1 MSFINKLAN
10 NSLLDNVTIN
20 NQLNVGDEI
29 NTQDLVISRKI
40 TLLPEAQ
47 LDGNFL
53 KTFTDN
59 DEEIDLYEKISRID
73 AKNDA
78 NTVLHANNASAIAT
92 RYTKGETDS
101 YFARNTNPY
110 ITGDIYIRTAYRS
123 PYESLDGKF
132 SAKVDDAQLGNYV
145 TLEESETALSSKV
158 DVSVLTADYVTKEE
172 PTFNLTESDRLYVE
186 KKHPLEDIKI
196 NNTLETDT
204 NGRPVSWVIATNMK
218 KVLDDR
224 YKLITESQKE
234 IQDIQNNKA
243 DTVDSVF
250 KVSDNYRSELMQ
262 FMLYNERSELTET
275 ISLKQLLSEKANLEH
290 IYSKEDVDVLL
301 IDPRFQTTD
310 DSLLTFYGSKITT
323 LKALLA
329 DKMTLQDVK
338 QVITALDLPEKNNPE
353 VTGVLKINNKN
364 VESALMH
371 INLP

>member
-40 TLLPEAQ
+40 TLLPEAE

-101 YFARNTNPY
+101 Y
-110 ITGDIYIRTAYRS
+110 
-123 PYESLDGKF
+123 
-132 SAKVDDAQLGNYV
+132 
-145 TLEESETALSSKV
+145 
-158 DVSVLTADYVTKEE
+158 
-172 PTFNLTESDRLYVE
+172 
-186 KKHPLEDIKI
+186 
-196 NNTLETDT
+196 
-204 NGRPVSWVIATNMK
+204 
-218 KVLDDR
+218 
-224 YKLITESQKE
+224 
-234 IQDIQNNKA
+234 
-243 DTVDSVF
+243 
-250 KVSDNYRSELMQ
+250 
-262 FMLYNERSELTET
+262 
-275 ISLKQLLSEKANLEH
+275 LEH

-310 DSLLTFYGSKITT
+310 DNLLTFYG
-323 LKALLA
+323 
-329 DKMTLQDVK
+329 
-338 QVITALDLPEKNNPE
+338 
-353 VTGVLKINNKN
+353 
-364 VESALMH
+364 
-371 INLP
+371 